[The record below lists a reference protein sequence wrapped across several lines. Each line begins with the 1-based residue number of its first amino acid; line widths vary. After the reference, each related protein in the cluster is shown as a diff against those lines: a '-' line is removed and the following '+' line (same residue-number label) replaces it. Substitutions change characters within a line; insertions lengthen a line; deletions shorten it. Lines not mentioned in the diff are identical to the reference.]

1 MVARNDNAKA
11 PDARAIVRWI
21 AEQALVEDDGVAL
34 LDGFCNALRARGL
47 PLRRGYG
54 QTGGPWLEN
63 FGRCSSP
70 DYYRAGLTTAQDI
83 RTVIDYFRGRT
94 EVQRDR
100 ILLVGW
106 SAGGWGSLAA
116 ASA

>member
-1 MVARNDNAKA
+1 MEIPTFPSVSNWLLARGYMV
-11 PDARAIVRWI
+11 
-21 AEQALVEDDGVAL
+21 
-34 LDGFCNALRARGL
+34 GL

-63 FGRCSSP
+63 FGSCSSP

-83 RTVIDYFRGRT
+83 RTAIDYFRGRT

-100 ILLVGW
+100 ILLIG
-106 SAGGWGSLAA
+106 
-116 ASA
+116 